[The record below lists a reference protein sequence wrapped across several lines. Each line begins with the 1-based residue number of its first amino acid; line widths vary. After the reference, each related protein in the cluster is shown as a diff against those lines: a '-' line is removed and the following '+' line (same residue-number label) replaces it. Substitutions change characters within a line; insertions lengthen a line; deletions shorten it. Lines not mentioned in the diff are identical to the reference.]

1 MIAIHVGFIP
11 YETPSL
17 DDMHLFMDS
26 IVSLTQF
33 AQYGN
38 YTREK
43 NYIKGRLQAIIETL
57 HANTLKDTTK
67 K

>member
-17 DDMHLFMDS
+17 DDMYLFMGS
-26 IVSLTQF
+26 IVSLTQS
-33 AQYGN
+33 AQYCN
-38 YTREK
+38 CTREK
-43 NYIKGRLQAIIETL
+43 IYIKGMLQAVIETL